1 MTNIHLTEQKC
12 EACEG
17 GVPPLTPEEATA
29 LQAQVPDWELNEAA
43 DLLSRAYE
51 CADFAAA
58 LTLVNRAGDIAEA
71 EGHHPDMHLTNYKYV
86 LIELTTHAIGGLSK
100 NDFIVAAKL
109 DAANAAAR

>member
-17 GVPPLTPEEATA
+17 GVPPLTEVEAKELHTEVPE
-29 LQAQVPDWELNEAA
+29 WELNDAY
-43 DLLSRAYE
+43 DVLSHAYE

-58 LTLVNRAGDIAEA
+58 LAFVNRVGEVAES
-71 EGHHPDMHLTNYKYV
+71 EGHHPDIHLTNYKHV

-100 NDFIVAAKL
+100 NDFIVAAKI
-109 DAANAAAR
+109 DATDTTS